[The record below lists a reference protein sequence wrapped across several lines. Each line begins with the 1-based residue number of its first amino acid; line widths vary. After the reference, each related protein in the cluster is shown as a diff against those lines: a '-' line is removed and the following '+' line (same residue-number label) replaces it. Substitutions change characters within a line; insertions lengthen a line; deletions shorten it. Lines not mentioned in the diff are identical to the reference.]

1 MKKTWKIATVALA
14 VVALSVGFGTVAFA
28 ADDTEPV
35 VCPGLGGGFGMM
47 GGGFGGFGGNSAV
60 ITDLLGITAEELYDL
75 RADGKT
81 LAEIAASKGV
91 SEDALVTAILAEREE
106 VLAAAVEAGRLT
118 QEQAELMLQNM
129 SESIRLMVTSQIG
142 PRGFGGCLTGEVPAE
157 DGVRAGFG
165 GMGRMW
171 R

>member
-1 MKKTWKIATVALA
+1 MMKKTWKIAAVALT
-14 VVALSVGFGTVAFA
+14 VVALGVGFSTVAFA
-28 ADDTEPV
+28 AEDTDELL
-35 VCPGLGGGFGMM
+35 CAGPGAGFGM
-47 GGGFGGFGGNSAV
+47 GGFGGFGGNSAV
-60 ITDLLGITAEELYDL
+60 LTDLLSLTAEELYDL

-81 LAEIAASKGV
+81 LAEIAAAKGV
-91 SEDALVTAILAEREE
+91 SEDALVAAILAEREE

-118 QEQAELMLQNM
+118 PEQAELMLQNM
-129 SESIRLMVTSQIG
+129 SESIRLSITSQIG

-165 GMGRMW
+165 GMGRMG